1 MKPGIF
7 LFGLML
13 IGAIG
18 FAGCAPAAPLSSSAP
33 TRSGQANQDIPFD
46 LIEKLAV
53 DMAVWHFDS
62 SGDVD
67 GILADAQALGI
78 TLSAQDLNCI
88 LDEDERKRLWR
99 VGAAE
104 YNVGRLFGEEAQ
116 AFFKVRH
123 YVYLAGLWENVVDT
137 AGTLTERKGYI
148 MIVGGNIGIAARV
161 LREVPSRWDCWDV
174 TACEPRP
181 PMRPV
186 TFSLDEEIILEGE
199 KISTDLLDLSRLADP
214 SLEVFHPIMEKAFAW
229 DIRVREVLEQKHG
242 ESTLMN
248 MH

>member
-1 MKPGIF
+1 MKPRIF
-7 LFGLML
+7 LVGLAL
-13 IGAIG
+13 IGVIG
-18 FAGCAPAAPLSSSAP
+18 FAGCGPATPPSDSTHS
-33 TRSGQANQDIPFD
+33 RSGPADRDIPFD
-46 LIEKLAV
+46 LIRKLAV

-62 SGDVD
+62 SDDVD

-78 TLSAQDLNCI
+78 ALSAQDLNCI

-116 AFFKVRH
+116 AFFKVQH
-123 YVYLAGLWENVVDT
+123 YISLAGLWVEGID
-137 AGTLTERKGYI
+137 AALSLTERQGYL

-186 TFSLDEEIILEGE
+186 TFLLDEDMILKGE
-199 KISTDLLDLSRLADP
+199 KISADLLDLSRLADP
-214 SLEVFHPIMEKAFAW
+214 GLEAFHQLMEKALAW
-229 DIRVREVLEQKHG
+229 KLEVCEALERIA
-242 ESTLMN
+242 
-248 MH
+248 